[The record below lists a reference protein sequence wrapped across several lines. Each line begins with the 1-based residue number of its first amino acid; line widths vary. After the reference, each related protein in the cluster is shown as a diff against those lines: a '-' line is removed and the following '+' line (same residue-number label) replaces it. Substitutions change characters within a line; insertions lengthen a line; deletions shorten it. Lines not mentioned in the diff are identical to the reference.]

1 MSQALEPSAVE
12 AISDI
17 PRDLVVVRLEN
28 ESIMAACAQRPRDM
42 AQIKLDLQEQFE
54 LFPESAE
61 TSIYSKP
68 VGKGEDGR
76 MKFAEGLSIRAAE
89 TLAEVY
95 GYNRVRCDVSPLDD
109 DHVRVEATFTDFQR
123 GRIWQDAGIV
133 SRVYKTRGGDER
145 RTPTDRFYNVTVRAE
160 GSKRVRE
167 VILRC
172 INASLKAWYFNA
184 CKKTMSELLTDE
196 RLESIVAYFDG
207 IGCKLADLE
216 KIVGRPKAMGWLV
229 ADRARLHG
237 IANAIKENETTLA
250 EVLDEATPS
259 GDSTETSEVDAALSG
274 DVAPREVAPE
284 AEKASKAKAQPKAK
298 PKSKAKPAAKKPDDA
313 PTQESPGDGGDAT
326 GRDALGQSLASGE
339 PIGTR
344 VGDSEPVST
353 EAEAMLKSAEE
364 NIGAPIEIAEPVTH
378 HDEYDTPYVPAE
390 GESVGTA
397 ADPGEIIE
405 MPRDFADMLSSAA
418 APKQITE
425 VREYWSK
432 KSGEHSL
439 DAWTAMQGAL
449 DSKLNEIRQA
459 ARGR

>member
-1 MSQALEPSAVE
+1 MNQALEPSAVE

-17 PRDLVVVRLEN
+17 PRDLIVVRLEN

-42 AQIKLDLQEQFE
+42 AQIKQDLIEQFE

-61 TSIYSKP
+61 ASIYSKP
-68 VGKGEDGR
+68 VGKDPGSSQ

-109 DHVRVEATFTDFQR
+109 DHVKVEATFTDFQR
-123 GRIWQDAGIV
+123 GRIWQDSGIV

-145 RTPTDRFYNVTVRAE
+145 RVPTDRFYNVTVRAE

-172 INASLKAWYFNA
+172 INASLKAWYFST
-184 CKKTMSELLTDE
+184 CKETMKKLLTDDKLTE
-196 RLESIVAYFDG
+196 IVAYFNG
-207 IGCKLADLE
+207 IGCKLEDLE
-216 KIVGRPKAMGWLV
+216 KIVGRPKSMGWLM

-259 GDSTETSEVDAALSG
+259 SDSVETSDVDAALSG
-274 DVAPREVAPE
+274 DVEPRDIAPE
-284 AEKASKAKAQPKAK
+284 SEKGTKAKAK
-298 PKSKAKPAAKKPDDA
+298 PKKTNEASAKKPDA
-313 PTQESPGDGGDAT
+313 PTSESAGDGGDIVDRRQIDET
-326 GRDALGQSLASGE
+326 
-339 PIGTR
+339 IGTR
-344 VGDSEPVST
+344 VEGPEPVPT
-353 EAEAMLKSAEE
+353 IEAAAT
-364 NIGAPIEIAEPVTH
+364 AEP
-378 HDEYDTPYVPAE
+378 EGNEPYVPTK

-397 ADPGEIIE
+397 TDPGEVIE
-405 MPRDFADMLSSAA
+405 MPKDFVYSLDMAK
-418 APKQITE
+418 APKQIAE
-425 VREYWSK
+425 MREYWSK
-432 KSGEHSL
+432 KSGEYSL
-439 DAWTAMQGAL
+439 DVWTAMLDAL
-449 DSKLNEIRQA
+449 DGKLTEIRNA